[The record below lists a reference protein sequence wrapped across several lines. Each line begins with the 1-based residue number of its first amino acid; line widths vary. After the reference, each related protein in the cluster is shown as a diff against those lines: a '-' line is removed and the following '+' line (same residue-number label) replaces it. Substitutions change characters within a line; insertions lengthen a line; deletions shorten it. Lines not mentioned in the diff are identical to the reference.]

1 MFKSFVQKIIAK
13 MYHYLLAIDRRMY
26 KLYINDKQAF
36 KGEGKNEIKLLGKIQ
51 LFSNDVSVGKNV
63 SLWPGVY
70 LSGNNIII
78 GNNVQIG
85 YGTIIHS
92 SIGVKIGSN
101 TQIAAQCY
109 IIDTNHGTE
118 YGELMQ
124 KQALVSSPIEIG
136 DDVWIGAQCTILKGV
151 KIHSHAVVAANTVV
165 NKDVPPYAIVA
176 GSPAKI
182 IKYRTKRCQT
192 QHN

>member
-1 MFKSFVQKIIAK
+1 MINRC
-13 MYHYLLAIDRRMY
+13 LATWGGVNLR
-26 KLYINDKQAF
+26 
-36 KGEGKNEIKLLGKIQ
+36 GKIH
-51 LFSNDVSVGKNV
+51 LYSKKIFVGKGV
-63 SLWPGVY
+63 SLWPDVY
-70 LSGNNIII
+70 FSGENIAI

-92 SIGVKIGSN
+92 SKGVVIGSN

-109 IIDTNHGTE
+109 IIDTNHGTA

-124 KQALVSSPIEIG
+124 EQPLQSEPIEIG
-136 DDVWIGAQCTILKGV
+136 EDVWIGAQCTVLKGV
-151 KIHSHAVVAANTVV
+151 KIGSHAVVAANSVV

-182 IKYRTKRCQT
+182 LRFR
-192 QHN
+192 N

>member
-1 MFKSFVQKIIAK
+1 MFKKIIQKFIAK
-13 MYHYLLAIDRRMY
+13 LYHYVLAIDRRMY
-26 KLYINDKQAF
+26 GLYIADKQVFNNARGVNLHG
-36 KGEGKNEIKLLGKIQ
+36 KIHLYSKKISIGEG
-51 LFSNDVSVGKNV
+51 V
-63 SLWPGVY
+63 SLWPDVY
-70 LSGNNIII
+70 FSGENIVI

-92 SIGVKIGSN
+92 SKGVIIGSN

-109 IIDTNHGTE
+109 IIDTNHGTA

-124 KQALVSSPIEIG
+124 KQPLQSEPIEIG
-136 DDVWIGAQCTILKGV
+136 EDVWIGAQCSVLKGV
-151 KIHSHAVVAANTVV
+151 KIGSHAVVAANSVV

-182 IKYRTKRCQT
+182 LRFR
-192 QHN
+192 N

>member
-1 MFKSFVQKIIAK
+1 MLKKIIQKFIAK
-13 MYHYLLAIDRRMY
+13 LYHYALAIDRRMY
-26 KLYINDKQAF
+26 RFYIADKQVF
-36 KGEGKNEIKLLGKIQ
+36 SNMGVNLRGKIH
-51 LFSNDVSVGKNV
+51 LYSKNISVGESV
-63 SLWPGVY
+63 SLWPDVY
-70 LSGNNIII
+70 FSGENITI

-92 SIGVKIGSN
+92 SKGVIIGSN

-109 IIDTNHGTE
+109 IIDTNHGTA

-124 KQALVSSPIEIG
+124 KQPLQSESIEIG
-136 DDVWIGAQCTILKGV
+136 EDVWIGAQCTVLKGV
-151 KIHSHAVVAANTVV
+151 KIGSHAVIAANSVV

-182 IKYRTKRCQT
+182 LRFR
-192 QHN
+192 N